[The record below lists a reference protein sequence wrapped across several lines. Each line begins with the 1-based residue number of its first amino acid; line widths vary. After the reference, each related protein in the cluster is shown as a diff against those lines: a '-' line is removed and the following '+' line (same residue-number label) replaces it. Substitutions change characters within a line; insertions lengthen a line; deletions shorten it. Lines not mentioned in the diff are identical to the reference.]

1 MSVPPTSTS
10 STTQLQPP
18 IPVKDASKSVLLAA
32 QAMTLP
38 SVTSTST
45 SQYSAET
52 LITILE
58 RPSTSLS
65 QSVDVVMETPD
76 PEVILPDRLPTVATR
91 PFVRLCD
98 PLAVTLPLHSTP
110 LEPPSSQETPA
121 RERNI
126 SHQFPASLQAHRFY
140 RHKFHS
146 HNQHLP
152 VYRKLTWITNRNHTF
167 YQKNY
172 IGPHRPLEVYISLM
186 IMLKTFLLFVA
197 SDVTFLSALKVKAS
211 LLRSLI
217 VLYFMLLLFHG
228 SFTPYQPWGFPHC

>member
-10 STTQLQPP
+10 STTQPP
-18 IPVKDASKSVLLAA
+18 IPVGDASKSVLLAA

-38 SVTSTST
+38 SVISTST

-76 PEVILPDRLPTVATR
+76 PEVILPGRFPMVATR

-98 PLAVTLPLHSTP
+98 PLAVTIPLHSTP

-121 RERNI
+121 RFGTQHI
-126 SHQFPASLQAHRFY
+126 SPISGQS
-140 RHKFHS
+140 
-146 HNQHLP
+146 P
-152 VYRKLTWITNRNHTF
+152 VYHPNNRKVTLIHIVP
-167 YQKNY
+167 QKFT
-172 IGPHRPLEVYISLM
+172 HDQLWLA
-186 IMLKTFLLFVA
+186 MLKWVSRRT
-197 SDVTFLSALKVKAS
+197 
-211 LLRSLI
+211 
-217 VLYFMLLLFHG
+217 
-228 SFTPYQPWGFPHC
+228 